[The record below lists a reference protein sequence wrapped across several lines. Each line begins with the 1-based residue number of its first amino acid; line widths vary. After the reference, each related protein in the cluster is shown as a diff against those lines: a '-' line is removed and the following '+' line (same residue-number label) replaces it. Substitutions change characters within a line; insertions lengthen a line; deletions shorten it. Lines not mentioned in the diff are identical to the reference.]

1 MSYQVLARKWRPHQF
16 DDVVGQSHVLT
27 ALANALAHN
36 RLHHAYLFSGTRG
49 VGKTTIARIFAKGL
63 NCEQGVTASPCGQCE
78 TCREIDEGRF
88 VDLLEID
95 AASRTKVEDTRELLD
110 NVQYKPARGRYKVY
124 LIDEVHM
131 LSRHSFNALLKTL
144 EEPPEYVKFILAT
157 TDPQKL
163 PVTILSRCLQFHL
176 KHLDNSQ
183 IQQQLEKVLG
193 EEQITFDTRALSLL
207 ARAAEGSMRDA
218 LSLTDQAIA
227 LGNGQVQADAVSEM
241 LGTLNTE
248 QALYLLEAVAGG
260 EAQPAMACL
269 EELAS
274 VGVEWDSLLR
284 EMATQLHRVAMHQAL
299 PASLDDCAPD
309 AARITALSQAVSPQE
324 VQLCYQIALQGRQD
338 LAFAPDG
345 RTGLEMVLLRM
356 LAFRPVAV
364 SAVTPQ
370 PISVPATQPAA
381 APAQQASGQQA
392 PRQQVQSQ
400 QAAQPS
406 GQGIQRVQALKAQM
420 NNGQSPASQPQQ
432 NSGMPA
438 QGSPQQQAQPH
449 YDQQGYTP
457 PQPDAYGP
465 AGYEPAPTMPASN
478 MEQAPQQA
486 PVQGQ
491 PQMAGHPASGPEA
504 QSSSASGLLAARN
517 QLRSKAKR
525 DGSAPSSGKKGEPVR
540 ARKVASSSV
549 LERIANKQNGQVKA
563 TGNAMPVP
571 GAPITAATQPDA
583 MGQADNKAA
592 EYQWRPTMLPE
603 QNETQQVVAPTVLKQ
618 ALEHEK
624 TPEMVKVLVKEAANQ
639 DSWSDWVTKL
649 NVGRMVQQLALN
661 SAFEREDNQVKLCL
675 RPSQKHLDTPKA
687 REQLAVAMNELFAE
701 NVSLEI
707 ELSDKGRSP
716 LEWRE
721 AIYQQKLDQAKQSLM
736 SDPNVNF
743 ICQRF
748 SAVLD
753 EDSVRPL

>member
-193 EEQITFDTRALSLL
+193 EEHIEFDPRALSLL

-299 PASLDDCAPD
+299 PASLDDSAPD
-309 AARITALSQAVSPQE
+309 AARIATLSQKVSPQE

-364 SAVTPQ
+364 STVTPQ
-370 PISVPATQPAA
+370 PIAVPATQPAA
-381 APAQQASGQQA
+381 APAQQVPAQQA
-392 PRQQVQSQ
+392 PRQQAHSPQPG
-400 QAAQPS
+400 QPS

-432 NSGMPA
+432 NPAAPA
-438 QGSPQQQAQPH
+438 QGYPQQHAQPH
-449 YDQQGYTP
+449 YEQQGNMP
-457 PQPDAYGP
+457 PPADSYGP
-465 AGYEPAPTMPASN
+465 AGYEPAPMPASN
-478 MEQAPQQA
+478 MEQAPQQVTA
-486 PVQGQ
+486 QGQ
-491 PQMAGHPASGPEA
+491 PQRASHPASGQEA
-504 QSSSASGLLAARN
+504 QGSSASGLLAARN
-517 QLRSKAKR
+517 QLRSKTKR

-549 LERIANKQNGQVKA
+549 LDRIANKQNGQVKSA
-563 TGNAMPVP
+563 GNAMPVP
-571 GAPITAATQPDA
+571 GAPITAATQPEA
-583 MGQADNKAA
+583 MGQAGNKDA

-603 QNETQQVVAPTVLKQ
+603 QNEVQQVVAPTALKQ

-687 REQLAVAMNELFAE
+687 REQLATAMTELFAE

-721 AIYQQKLDQAKQSLM
+721 AIYQQKLDQAKSSLM

>member
-63 NCEQGVTASPCGQCE
+63 NCEQGVTASPCGQCP

-183 IQQQLEKVLG
+183 IQSQLEKVLTT
-193 EEQITFDTRALSLL
+193 EQIEFDTRALGLL
-207 ARAAEGSMRDA
+207 SRAAEGSMRDA

-248 QALYLLEAVAGG
+248 QALYLLEAVASG
-260 EAQPAMACL
+260 EAGPAMACL

-299 PASLDDCAPD
+299 PASLDESAPD
-309 AARITALSQAVSPQE
+309 APRITALSQAVSPQE

-356 LAFRPVAV
+356 LAFRPVSV
-364 SAVTPQ
+364 NAVTPQ
-370 PISVPATQPAA
+370 PIAVPATQPAT
-381 APAQQASGQQA
+381 APV
-392 PRQQVQSQ
+392 QQVAQP

-406 GQGIQRVQALKAQM
+406 SQGIQRVQALKAQM
-420 NNGQSPASQPQQ
+420 HGGQQAAASQSQPATGYGQPQ
-432 NSGMPA
+432 GMPA
-438 QGSPQQQAQPH
+438 HEP
-449 YDQQGYTP
+449 QGYTQP
-457 PQPDAYGP
+457 PAGQASSVLPPAESYGP
-465 AGYEPAPTMPASN
+465 AGYEPVPTPPDSAT
-478 MEQAPQQA
+478 A
-486 PVQGQ
+486 PVVPNHQAAQ
-491 PQMAGHPASGPEA
+491 AHPQVAHPAAPAQA
-504 QSSSASGLLAARN
+504 QSVPGSAASGLLAARN

-525 DGSAPSSGKKGEPVR
+525 DGNTSDSGKKVEPVR

-549 LERIANKQNGQVKA
+549 LDRIASKQNGQVKA
-563 TGNAMPVP
+563 AGNAMPVP
-571 GAPITAATQPDA
+571 GAANTAATQPDGMENTGA
-583 MGQADNKAA
+583 KAV
-592 EYQWRPTMLPE
+592 EYQWRPTALPAQSE
-603 QNETQQVVAPTVLKQ
+603 AQPVVAPTALKQ

-624 TPEMVKVLVKEAANQ
+624 TPEMVKLLVKEAANQ

-661 SAFEREDNQVKLCL
+661 SAFEREGNQVKLCL
-675 RPSQKHLDTPKA
+675 RPSQQHLDTPKA
-687 REQLAVAMNELFAE
+687 REQLAQAMSELFAE

-721 AIYQQKLDQAKQSLM
+721 AIYQQKLDQAKQSLQ

-748 SAVLD
+748 AAVLD

>member
-63 NCEQGVTASPCGQCE
+63 NCEQGVTASPCGECE

-193 EEQITFDTRALSLL
+193 EEDIEFDPRALGLL

-284 EMATQLHRVAMHQAL
+284 EVATQLHRVAMHQAL
-299 PASLDDCAPD
+299 PASLDDSAPD
-309 AARITALSQAVSPQE
+309 AARITALSQKVSPQE

-356 LAFRPVAV
+356 LAFRPVSV
-364 SAVTPQ
+364 NAVTPQ
-370 PISVPATQPAA
+370 PIAVPATQPAA
-381 APAQQASGQQA
+381 PAQPTPTQ
-392 PRQQVQSQ
+392 
-400 QAAQPS
+400 

-420 NNGQSPASQPQQ
+420 NGGQAANMQPQQ
-432 NSGMPA
+432 PSH
-438 QGSPQQQAQPH
+438 PQQAPH
-449 YDQQGYTP
+449 QQHANVPPMPSSSMP
-457 PQPDAYGP
+457 PQGQPYQGQPP
-465 AGYEPAPTMPASN
+465 AGYEQPMSEPANYAADQAQAHKAQPAPQA
-478 MEQAPQQA
+478 APQGPAQV
-486 PVQGQ
+486 PTQVPNQGQ
-491 PQMAGHPASGPEA
+491 SVSGSA
-504 QSSSASGLLAARN
+504 ASGLLAARN

-525 DGSAPSSGKKGEPVR
+525 DGNAPDSGKKGEPVR
-540 ARKVASSSV
+540 AKKVATTSV
-549 LERIANKQNGQVKA
+549 LDRIASKQNGQVKSA
-563 TGNAMPVP
+563 GNAMPVP
-571 GAPITAATQPDA
+571 GAPTTATV
-583 MGQADNKAA
+583 QADALGHASESA

-603 QNETQQVVAPTVLKQ
+603 PSEETQQVVAPKLLKQ

-624 TPEMVKVLVKEAANQ
+624 TPEMVKLLVKEAANQ

-661 SAFEREDNQVKLCL
+661 SAFEREANQVKLSL
-675 RPSQKHLDTPKA
+675 RPSQQHLNTPKA
-687 REQLAVAMNELFAE
+687 REQLTVAMSELFAE
-701 NVSLEI
+701 NVSVEV

-721 AIYQQKLDQAKQSLM
+721 AIYQQKLDQAKQSLL

>member
-16 DDVVGQSHVLT
+16 EDVVGQSHVLT

-63 NCEQGVTASPCGQCE
+63 NCEQGVTATPCGQCE

-176 KHLDNSQ
+176 KHLDHAQ
-183 IQQQLEKVLG
+183 IQSQLENVLTQ
-193 EEQITFDTRALSLL
+193 EHVDHEPRALSLL

-227 LGNGQVQADAVSEM
+227 LGNGQVQADSVSAM

-248 QALYLLEAVAGG
+248 QALYLLEAMAQG

-269 EELAS
+269 EELAG

-284 EMATQLHRVAMHQAL
+284 ELAAQLHRVAMYQAL
-299 PASLDDCAPD
+299 PASLDEAAPD
-309 AARITALSQAVSPQE
+309 AERITALSQLVSPQE

-338 LAFAPDG
+338 LTYAPDG

-356 LAFRPVAV
+356 LAFRPV
-364 SAVTPQ
+364 
-370 PISVPATQPAA
+370 
-381 APAQQASGQQA
+381 
-392 PRQQVQSQ
+392 
-400 QAAQPS
+400 S
-406 GQGIQRVQALKAQM
+406 GQGITPQAINVPATEPAAQPQHRPQQDQQGMQRVQALKAQM
-420 NNGQSPASQPQQ
+420 NGGQQHAPAQPVAPTQQLPQAASQPMQHTQ
-432 NSGMPA
+432 PPQYPQDSYSQSNHPQSSSQASAPAPMPE
-438 QGSPQQQAQPH
+438 QVP
-449 YDQQGYTP
+449 QGYGAP
-457 PQPDAYGP
+457 SQP
-465 AGYEPAPTMPASN
+465 
-478 MEQAPQQA
+478 PQQA
-486 PVQGQ
+486 VPTAQ
-491 PQMAGHPASGPEA
+491 PIAHSQPASA
-504 QSSSASGLLAARN
+504 ASGLLAARN
-517 QLRSKAKR
+517 KLRSQGKRGHEEHPTAKKTE
-525 DGSAPSSGKKGEPVR
+525 SAPAK
-540 ARKVASSSV
+540 KVATNV
-549 LERIANKQNGQVKA
+549 LDRIATKHKGQPAPVSGA
-563 TGNAMPVP
+563 SAMPAP
-571 GAPITAATQPDA
+571 GTSAMQENKSDDEYRWKPMMIQPDSEDVK
-583 MGQADNKAA
+583 Q
-592 EYQWRPTMLPE
+592 E
-603 QNETQQVVAPTVLKQ
+603 VAPGTLKR

-624 TPEMVKVLVKEAANQ
+624 TPEMAKLLVKEAANQ
-639 DSWSDWVTKL
+639 DSWSDLVTKL

-661 SAFEREDNQVKLCL
+661 SAFEQNNHQVTLFL
-675 RPSQKHLDTPKA
+675 RQSQSHLDNPKA
-687 REQLAVAMNELFAE
+687 REQLAQAISELLGTDVE
-701 NVSLEI
+701 LSI
-707 ELSDKGRSP
+707 ELSEKGRSP

-721 AIYQQKLDQAKQSLM
+721 GLYQQKLNQAKQSLN
-736 SDPNVNF
+736 SDPNVTF

-748 SAVLD
+748 AAVLD
-753 EDSVRPL
+753 EESVRPL

>member
-183 IQQQLEKVLG
+183 IQAQLEKVLG
-193 EEQITFDTRALSLL
+193 EEDIAFESRALGLL
-207 ARAAEGSMRDA
+207 SRAAEGSMRDA

-248 QALYLLEAVAGG
+248 QALYLLEAVASG

-299 PASLDDCAPD
+299 PASLDDSAPD
-309 AARITALSQAVSPQE
+309 AERITQLSQSVSPQE

-356 LAFRPVAV
+356 LAFRPVSV
-364 SAVTPQ
+364 NAVTPQ
-370 PISVPATQPAA
+370 PIAVPAAQPT
-381 APAQQASGQQA
+381 APAQ
-392 PRQQVQSQ
+392 
-400 QAAQPS
+400 AQ

-420 NNGQSPASQPQQ
+420 NGGQPANVPPQHAPVQQPANVPPSSMPPQGQ
-432 NSGMPA
+432 PYQGQPPAGYEQSMPA
-438 QGSPQQQAQPH
+438 PVNQAPQAPAGYGAAPAPNQQAQQQAQPQIAQPAAVQH
-449 YDQQGYTP
+449 NQNSAP
-457 PQPDAYGP
+457 PKS
-465 AGYEPAPTMPASN
+465 AS
-478 MEQAPQQA
+478 A
-486 PVQGQ
+486 
-491 PQMAGHPASGPEA
+491 
-504 QSSSASGLLAARN
+504 ASGLMAARN

-525 DGSAPSSGKKGEPVR
+525 DGNTPDNGKKAEPVR
-540 ARKVASSSV
+540 AKKVATTSV
-549 LERIANKQNGQVKA
+549 LDRIASKQNGQVKPA
-563 TGNAMPVP
+563 GNAMPVP
-571 GAPITAATQPDA
+571 GAPTTAAQGDAAGLGSEQPT
-583 MGQADNKAA
+583 
-592 EYQWRPTMLPE
+592 EYQWRPTMVPE
-603 QNETQQVVAPTVLKQ
+603 QSETEQVVAPKVLKQ

-624 TPEMVKVLVKEAANQ
+624 TPEMVKLLVKEAANQ

-661 SAFEREDNQVKLCL
+661 SAFEREENQVKLSL
-675 RPSQKHLDTPKA
+675 RPSQQHLNTPKA
-687 REQLAVAMNELFAE
+687 REQLTAAMSELFAE
-701 NVSLEI
+701 NVSVEV

-721 AIYQQKLDQAKQSLM
+721 AIYQQKLDQAKQSLL

>member
-16 DDVVGQSHVLT
+16 EDVVGQSHVLT

-63 NCEQGVTASPCGQCE
+63 NCEQGVTATPCGQCE

-176 KHLDNSQ
+176 KHLDNTQ
-183 IQQQLEKVLG
+183 IQSQLEKVLTQ
-193 EEQITFDTRALSLL
+193 EQVEYETKALSLL

-218 LSLTDQAIA
+218 LSLADQAIA
-227 LGNGQVQADAVSEM
+227 LGNGQVQADSVSAM

-248 QALYLLEAVAGG
+248 QALYLLEAMAES
-260 EAQPAMACL
+260 EAQAAMACL
-269 EELAS
+269 EELAG

-284 EMATQLHRVAMHQAL
+284 ELAAQLHRVAMYQAL
-299 PASLDDCAPD
+299 PASLDDAAPD
-309 AARITALSQAVSPQE
+309 AERVIVLSKRVSPQE

-338 LAFAPDG
+338 LTYAPDG

-356 LAFRPVAV
+356 LAFRPV
-364 SAVTPQ
+364 
-370 PISVPATQPAA
+370 
-381 APAQQASGQQA
+381 
-392 PRQQVQSQ
+392 
-400 QAAQPS
+400 S
-406 GQGIQRVQALKAQM
+406 GQGISPQAINVPAAEPAHQSQPQSGALLQGQQGMQRVQALKAQM
-420 NNGQSPASQPQQ
+420 NGGQQQHVPVQSQP
-432 NSGMPA
+432 A
-438 QGSPQQQAQPH
+438 
-449 YDQQGYTP
+449 
-457 PQPDAYGP
+457 
-465 AGYEPAPTMPASN
+465 
-478 MEQAPQQA
+478 A
-486 PVQGQ
+486 PVQQ
-491 PQMAGHPASGPEA
+491 PAQRQRIAEQPVPQEQSPQDSYSQGGHSQ
-504 QSSSASGLLAARN
+504 QSSHPQQSSYQPSSQELAQLAPQSMPLSQPSSAASGLLAARN
-517 QLRSKAKR
+517 KLRSQSKR
-525 DGSAPSSGKKGEPVR
+525 SHEEHPTVKKTESAPAK
-540 ARKVASSSV
+540 KVATNV
-549 LERIANKQNGQVKA
+549 LDRIATKHKGRPAPVA
-563 TGNAMPVP
+563 GASAMPAS
-571 GAPITAATQPDA
+571 GTADMQMSKKPDDEYRWKPMAQP
-583 MGQADNKAA
+583 
-592 EYQWRPTMLPE
+592 EPE
-603 QNETQQVVAPTVLKQ
+603 TVKQEVAPGTLKR

-624 TPEMVKVLVKEAANQ
+624 TPEMAKLLVKEAANQ
-639 DSWSDWVTKL
+639 DSWSDLVTKL

-661 SAFEREDNQVKLCL
+661 SAFEQDNQQVTLFL
-675 RPSQKHLDTPKA
+675 RQSQSHLDNPKA
-687 REQLAVAMNELFAE
+687 REQLAQAISEL
-701 NVSLEI
+701 LGTEI
-707 ELSDKGRSP
+707 ELSIELGDKGRSP

-721 AIYQQKLDQAKQSLM
+721 GLYHQKLDQAKQSLM
-736 SDPNVNF
+736 SDPNVTF

-748 SAVLD
+748 AAVLD
-753 EDSVRPL
+753 EESIRPL